1 MAGLNEDNL
10 PFVRFLDA
18 ASRERQHDN
27 INIGWRRKRLA
38 FSSPDGVQ
46 MDSTTEAPPDALS
59 TWVLE
64 LPEVL
69 NVEYEAKLREMDT
82 LIEPA
87 RWDQVYWATVEGITS
102 SDWSPDAKRWLH
114 LETRRIR
121 PSDNRTDVTFPR
133 AMVVA

>member
-27 INIGWRRKRLA
+27 INIGFYYER
-38 FSSPDGVQ
+38 GV
-46 MDSTTEAPPDALS
+46 DIPLNATTINE
-59 TWVLE
+59 VLE